1 MGGWKS
7 AGCWQ
12 SFLLLFSFHQLI
24 SFLKLEIFE
33 FLCKKLQCRFLLSV
47 THEEVDCV
55 KAGVSE
61 KMLVMTGIRDQQS
74 SPLMSVYYQQGCLS
88 A

>member
-1 MGGWKS
+1 MGCWKS

-24 SFLKLEIFE
+24 SFLKLEIFK

-55 KAGVSE
+55 EAGVSE
-61 KMLVMTGIRDQQS
+61 KTLVMTGIGDQQS
-74 SPLMSVYYQQGCLS
+74 SPLLSVYY
-88 A
+88 